1 MHTIGSTETHY
12 LILNEDYKIDI
23 RENRKGNQEMI
34 THRHGQYWAQGTEQT
49 QTKQTKY
56 STES

>member
-34 THRHGQYWAQGTEQT
+34 THRHGQYWAQGTE
-49 QTKQTKY
+49 
-56 STES
+56 